1 MRVKSKNQRRIRR
14 LPVQWYSDRWTV
26 VVRQRAAGLADRLET
41 GQNGFAKQSQIKKL
55 IGVIE
60 RKGKTSM
67 KYYLYSSA
75 SRRPQGFTLIELL
88 VVISIIAIL
97 ASLLVP
103 ALSKAKTTARI
114 NVARTDMASI
124 SGAINSYYS
133 TYNRFPLSKQGR
145 AALNEDN
152 PDFTFGTI
160 YRNSQGN
167 QTNLVNK
174 KGGPFPVTVRNL
186 KPKPEYQSCNAEL
199 MAILRDMEKFRTGDD
214 TVNQKHQLNPQQ
226 LKILN
231 AKDVDDFKSGG
242 VGPDGVYRDPWGSPY
257 LVTMD
262 MNDDGLCFDGFYRTP
277 AVSRENGSRGFYG
290 LSGNDKNDFSA
301 RTTVMVW
308 SLGPDM
314 SLSDSQRAN
323 AGLNKDN
330 ILSWK

>member
-26 VVRQRAAGLADRLET
+26 VVRQRAAGPDSRRQT
-41 GQNGFAKQSQIKKL
+41 GQIRLAERSQVKKA

-75 SRRPQGFTLIELL
+75 SRRPQGFTLVELL

-114 NVARTDMASI
+114 GVAKTDMASI

-174 KGGPFPVTVRNL
+174 KGGALPRVANSKT
-186 KPKPEYQSCNAEL
+186 KPEYQSCNAEL

-257 LVTMD
+257 IVTMD
-262 MNDDGLCFDGFYRTP
+262 MNDDGLCFDGFYRKQTI
-277 AVSRENGSRGFYG
+277 AQESGNRGFYG
-290 LSGNDKNDFSA
+290 LSGNANNDFSA

-314 SLSDSQRAN
+314 AANDVQRAN
-323 AGLNKDN
+323 AGVNKDN